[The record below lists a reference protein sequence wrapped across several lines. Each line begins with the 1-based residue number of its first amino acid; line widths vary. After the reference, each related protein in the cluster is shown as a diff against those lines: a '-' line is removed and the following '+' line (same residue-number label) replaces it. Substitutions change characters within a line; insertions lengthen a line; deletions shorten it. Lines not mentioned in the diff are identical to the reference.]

1 MNVSTVDVI
10 MYKNTTMGYLL
21 PIKQQ
26 VDSHH
31 LEQQMT
37 AFEGLGDRCRAGAA
51 DRMAVP
57 GSPVEK

>member
-10 MYKNTTMGYLL
+10 MYKYTTMEYLL

-31 LEQQMT
+31 MEQQIT
-37 AFEGLGDRCRAGAA
+37 ASEWLGERCRAGAA
-51 DRMAVP
+51 DRTAVP